1 MNTETQ
7 INANKR
13 IKVIHIITRFILG
26 GAQENTL
33 LTVIGLN
40 KNSDYQVTL
49 VTGPAIGPEGE
60 LIERVKHNN
69 IDLIIIDE
77 MRRNITPLK
86 DLITFVKLFFLLR
99 RLRPDIVHTHS
110 AKAGILGR
118 IAARLAGVKTI
129 IHTVHGLPFHPY
141 QFNLANIFYIALER
155 FTALFTTKFI
165 TVADAMTEQSLKVK
179 VGSREMY
186 TTIYSAMEM
195 DKFRPAGDVRAVRE
209 SLGLSRD
216 DKVIG
221 TIARLAK
228 LKGHHYLLK
237 IAEQVISKVPQAKF
251 LFVGDGNLKEQ
262 ILKEVKDRGLIGR
275 VIFTGLVEP
284 DRIPSL
290 IQAMDV
296 LVHPSLREGLARAL
310 PQALAL
316 GKPAISF
323 DIDGAREVVLNGKTG
338 FLIAP
343 PTNQDETTALKKMA
357 ESIIYIL
364 QHPDEASKMG
374 KTGQEL
380 VQRNFNADYMVE
392 RIQKVYEQELN
403 LIVKTAKRQRP

>member
-1 MNTETQ
+1 MSQNQ
-7 INANKR
+7 PQNSP
-13 IKVIHIITRFILG
+13 IKVVHIITRFILG

-40 KNSDYQVTL
+40 KNPKYKVTL

-60 LIERVKHNN
+60 LIERVKQNN
-69 IDLIIIDE
+69 IDLIIIDQ
-77 MRRNITPLK
+77 MRRNIYPRK

-118 IAARLAGVKTI
+118 IAARLAGVKI
-129 IHTVHGLPFHPY
+129 VIHTVHGLPFHPY

-165 TVADAMTEQSLKVK
+165 TVADAMTEQSLKAK

-186 TTIYSAMEM
+186 TTIYSAMEL
-195 DKFRPAGDVRAVRE
+195 DKFRPAVDADSVRK
-209 SLGLSRD
+209 SLGLSED

-237 IAEQVISKVPQAKF
+237 IAEQVISKVSQAKF

-290 IQAMDV
+290 IEAMDV

-316 GKPAISF
+316 GKPVISF

-338 FLIAP
+338 FLIVP
-343 PTNQDETTALKKMA
+343 PSNQDETAALKNLA
-357 ESIIYIL
+357 ESIIYLL

-374 KTGQEL
+374 KAGQEL

-392 RIQKVYEQELN
+392 RIQKVYKQELD
-403 LIVKTAKRQRP
+403 LIVKTAKRQKP